1 MAKKIIYHI
10 EGFDCLACA
19 TKAEDILS
27 NNDKILSVN
36 IDVNNEKLFITYKD
50 EPLTLDEIHQ
60 LIGRIDGSI
69 IHVELE
75 KAYRKRIYKK
85 GFTKKEWIL
94 LTRVLVSLL
103 LMFVAKFVFEEH
115 FEQLFVPYG
124 IILYCLALAI
134 IIYDIIYRLF
144 MNIIKK
150 QNPVDM
156 NLLMVIF
163 AAGMFLSY
171 LVPSD
176 LEPAFFDGCM
186 VVALYQV
193 GELVEKFATTKAKNT
208 IASVIDKRAEFAN
221 RIDDNG
227 VSKVSPD
234 ELKIGDQII
243 INEGEIVPVDGIIL
257 DGSGFLDTSSFT
269 GDSNLLSLQKDMNI
283 LGGTI
288 LKEGTITLSVTKLF
302 NDTQIS
308 KSIEMIQNSGEHKGK
323 GDKFITKFAHIY
335 TPIILGLG
343 LIVFLIFGLVTQNW
357 AYSLHQGLLILVIGC
372 PCAIVISVPLAYTS
386 SSALAMKYG
395 IIIKGA
401 NILDKLSKVGT
412 VFVDKT
418 GTLTF
423 SDFQIA
429 KVVPINI
436 EDNLFAEYMIA
447 CESRSAHPIARTLC
461 YGQDIASLGA
471 VQENYLEVPG
481 YGVKTRYDNHS
492 IIVGSYKF
500 LNSVGI
506 EFEKPNEEGILVF
519 LAVDGI
525 YRGYVVLY
533 EYIRDE
539 AEPLVQ
545 NLHKLGIEVVMM
557 SGDSQ
562 SNTDVLAK
570 ILQIEKCYADL
581 NPEGKQKLVKEAL
594 EKKGK
599 KNVLVAGFDNSDVPS
614 LEVADIGVS
623 NGELGADNAV
633 NASDIVLMKHYPGT
647 IYEAIKI
654 SQITNRTVLIN
665 IIVTLALKFIA
676 AILIIFVQSLSE
688 YIGIIMVLADIPL
701 TIIMTLHSLS
711 ILIRKIK

>member
-1 MAKKIIYHI
+1 M
-10 EGFDCLACA
+10 
-19 TKAEDILS
+19 
-27 NNDKILSVN
+27 
-36 IDVNNEKLFITYKD
+36 
-50 EPLTLDEIHQ
+50 
-60 LIGRIDGSI
+60 
-69 IHVELE
+69 
-75 KAYRKRIYKK
+75 
-85 GFTKKEWIL
+85 
-94 LTRVLVSLL
+94 
-103 LMFVAKFVFEEH
+103 
-115 FEQLFVPYG
+115 
-124 IILYCLALAI
+124 
-134 IIYDIIYRLF
+134 
-144 MNIIKK
+144 
-150 QNPVDM
+150 
-156 NLLMVIF
+156 
-163 AAGMFLSY
+163 
-171 LVPSD
+171 
-176 LEPAFFDGCM
+176 
-186 VVALYQV
+186 
-193 GELVEKFATTKAKNT
+193 
-208 IASVIDKRAEFAN
+208 
-221 RIDDNG
+221 
-227 VSKVSPD
+227 
-234 ELKIGDQII
+234 
-243 INEGEIVPVDGIIL
+243 
-257 DGSGFLDTSSFT
+257 
-269 GDSNLLSLQKDMNI
+269 
-283 LGGTI
+283 
-288 LKEGTITLSVTKLF
+288 
-302 NDTQIS
+302 
-308 KSIEMIQNSGEHKGK
+308 
-323 GDKFITKFAHIY
+323 
-335 TPIILGLG
+335 
-343 LIVFLIFGLVTQNW
+343 
-357 AYSLHQGLLILVIGC
+357 VIGC

-492 IIVGSYKF
+492 IIAGSYKF

-506 EFEKPNEEGILVF
+506 EFEKPNEEGILVY
-519 LAVDGI
+519 LAVDGM

-599 KNVLVAGFDNSDVPS
+599 KNVLVTGFDNSDVPS

-654 SQITNRTVLIN
+654 SQITNRTVLLN

-676 AILIIFVQSLSE
+676 AILIILVQSLNE